1 MIFHDAP
8 QLTVNE
14 NAKEKEWKFNK
25 FLNKSDVANQK
36 LLLEYELWSM
46 NKNYANKE
54 IWGKPV
60 SVVKDISLNIKVD
73 QLDEDEAK
81 ASKFMSFRLL
91 NGLLG
96 YIKDLPV
103 DGNEYLNQ
111 IFESNKITL
120 PGAF

>member
-1 MIFHDAP
+1 
-8 QLTVNE
+8 
-14 NAKEKEWKFNK
+14 
-25 FLNKSDVANQK
+25 
-36 LLLEYELWSM
+36 M

-60 SVVKDISLNIKVD
+60 SVIKDISLNIKVE